1 MYLRAI
7 HAEESIPLLR
17 EFIVKNPLG
26 ILTTAIASRGEGQER
41 PFIQSSHIPWVLDVK
56 DSFDQNALPTLRG
69 HIARQ
74 NPQAKSIADEAR
86 ALGSQKQVAEGY
98 TLKDEVLIL
107 FNGPAHHYVTPKF
120 YGKTKPE
127 TGKVVPTWNY
137 SAVEAYGRATVWVDH
152 AAQETTSFLQ
162 KQIRDLTD
170 RAEHGIMGY
179 EKSWKVEDA
188 PEKYIELMSKNIIG
202 IEVEVTRL
210 GGKSKMSQE
219 MPEEDVRHVVDGFR
233 GLETDVADEMAAT
246 IEGKLTQRLSKK
258 SGTS

>member
-1 MYLRAI
+1 
-7 HAEESIPLLR
+7 
-17 EFIVKNPLG
+17 
-26 ILTTAIASRGEGQER
+26 
-41 PFIQSSHIPWVLDVK
+41 
-56 DSFDQNALPTLRG
+56 
-69 HIARQ
+69 
-74 NPQAKSIADEAR
+74 
-86 ALGSQKQVAEGY
+86 
-98 TLKDEVLIL
+98 
-107 FNGPAHHYVTPKF
+107 
-120 YGKTKPE
+120 
-127 TGKVVPTWNY
+127 
-137 SAVEAYGRATVWVDH
+137 
-152 AAQETTSFLQ
+152 
-162 KQIRDLTD
+162 
-170 RAEHGIMGY
+170 MGY

>member
-7 HAEESIPLLR
+7 HAEESIPFLR
-17 EFIVKNPLG
+17 DFIVKNPLG
-26 ILTTAIASRGEGQER
+26 ILTTAIASRGENQER
-41 PFIQSSHIPWVLDVK
+41 SFIQTSHIPWVLDVK
-56 DSFDQNALPTLRG
+56 DQSDQNALPTLRG

-74 NPQAKSIADEAR
+74 NPQAKSITDEAR
-86 ALGSQKQVAEGY
+86 ASGSQKQVAEGY
-98 TLKDEVLIL
+98 SLKDEVLIL

-152 AAQETTSFLQ
+152 AAKETTSFLQ

-170 RAEHGIMGY
+170 RAEHDIMGY
-179 EKSWKVEDA
+179 EKAWKVEDA
-188 PEKYIELMSKNIIG
+188 PEKYIEILSKNIIG

-219 MPEEDVRHVVDGFR
+219 MSEGDVRHVVDGFK
-233 GLETDVADEMAAT
+233 GLETEVGDEMAAT
-246 IEGKLTQRLSKK
+246 IEGKLTQRLSKQK
-258 SGTS
+258 GTT